1 MPTAANSKDAAQRI
15 ATMDAGMASLRGC
28 ADATLPHWQTGVLAA
43 LEGMFGLAL
52 CLAPLAPLAAPPLRP
67 PLSHVEESEQE
78 PRGQRGGR

>member
-1 MPTAANSKDAAQRI
+1 
-15 ATMDAGMASLRGC
+15 MASLRGG
-28 ADATLPHWQTGVLAA
+28 ADATLPLADRRATSTALAA
-43 LEGMFGLAL
+43 VEGILFGLAL